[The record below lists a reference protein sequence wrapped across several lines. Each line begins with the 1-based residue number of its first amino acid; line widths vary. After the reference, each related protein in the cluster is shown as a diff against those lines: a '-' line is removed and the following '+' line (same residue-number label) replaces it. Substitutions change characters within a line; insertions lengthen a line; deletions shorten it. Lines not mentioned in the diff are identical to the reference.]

1 MRVAIHDKHL
11 RYLRYVNTT
20 PAFGRGFIGRNM
32 TGQVQQMNVPLCAA
46 NVPLCAANVHMC
58 RHVEQVLPTSL
69 ANKQVLPT
77 TAEQVLP
84 THCPFPPLTQFLIHK
99 SLTQF
104 PIHNANPYGNLLH
117 YQITSQ
123 LDTAL
128 LAACCLRVL
137 LSREYPFPTVLAHAR
152 FRVHLTKENT
162 NAFTRRKG
170 VYSSQRDALEA
181 HSTLFCIWAHSTL
194 LCIWERC
201 QPRLNL
207 SSNQR
212 RHP

>member
-1 MRVAIHDKHL
+1 MCP
-11 RYLRYVNTT
+11 Y
-20 PAFGRGFIGRNM
+20 
-32 TGQVQQMNVPLCAA
+32 VQQMNVPLCAA

-58 RHVEQVLPTSL
+58 RHVQQVLPTSL